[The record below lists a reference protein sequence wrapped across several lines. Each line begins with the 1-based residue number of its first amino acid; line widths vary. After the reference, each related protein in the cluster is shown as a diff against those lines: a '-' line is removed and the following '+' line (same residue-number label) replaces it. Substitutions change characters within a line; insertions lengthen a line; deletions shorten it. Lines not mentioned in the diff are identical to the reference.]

1 MTTPIIIG
9 SIITGKI
16 AQGFIFATIF
26 MKTSKKFKKVEV
38 QQSWSITQFLE
49 ESKYV
54 KR

>member
-9 SIITGKI
+9 SVVTYKFVQLALLGMVLNK
-16 AQGFIFATIF
+16 G
-26 MKTSKKFKKVEV
+26 TSVFKKKEV
-38 QQSWSITQFLE
+38 IESWSVTQFLE